1 MRELA
6 LEPAVKTNAVIV
18 MGVSGSG
25 KTTIG
30 AALAGRLGWAF
41 ADADDYHPAAN
52 REKMSRGIPLTDEDR
67 VPWLEAL
74 HEVIGDH
81 VRRGKP
87 VVLACSALKESYR
100 RILIGDLEGVRI
112 VFAQGS
118 RELIAERMRARQH
131 FMPVALL
138 DSQFAALE
146 VPKGALT
153 VDISR
158 PLEEIVRLLAAE
170 LADPAPS
177 EPA

>member
-1 MRELA
+1 MA

-52 REKMSRGIPLTDEDR
+52 REKMASGVPLTDEDR
-67 VPWLEAL
+67 APWLAAL
-74 HEVIGDH
+74 HELIADH
-81 VRRGKP
+81 VSRGRTL
-87 VVLACSALKESYR
+87 VLACSALKERYR
-100 RILIGDLEGVRI
+100 RTLIGDLEGVRI

-118 RELIAERMRARQH
+118 RELIAERMSARHH

-138 DSQFAALE
+138 DSQLAALE
-146 VPKGALT
+146 PPRDALN
-153 VDISR
+153 VDIR
-158 PLEEIVRLLAAE
+158 LPLEENVRRLAAE
-170 LADPAPS
+170 LTDPA
-177 EPA
+177 

>member
-1 MRELA
+1 MKA
-6 LEPAVKTNAVIV
+6 NAVIV

-67 VPWLEAL
+67 APWLLTL
-74 HEVIGDH
+74 HELIAEH
-81 VRRGKP
+81 VRQERP
-87 VVLACSALKESYR
+87 LVLACSALKERYR
-100 RILIGDLEGVRI
+100 RTLIGELPGVRV

-118 RELIAERMRARQH
+118 RELIAERMSARQH

-138 DSQFAALE
+138 DSQLAALE
-146 VPKGALT
+146 PPEDALT
-153 VDISR
+153 ADIR
-158 PLEEIVRLLAAE
+158 QPLEEIVRLLAAE
-170 LADPAPS
+170 LADPA
-177 EPA
+177 